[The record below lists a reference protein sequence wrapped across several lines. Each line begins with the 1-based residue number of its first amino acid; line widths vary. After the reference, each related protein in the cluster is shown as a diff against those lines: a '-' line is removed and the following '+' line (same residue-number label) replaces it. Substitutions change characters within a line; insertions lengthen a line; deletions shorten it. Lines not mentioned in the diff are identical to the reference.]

1 MPIISINEKR
11 TADLPHKTT
20 GKERAFHTADQF
32 APIDLV
38 DAKITG
44 KLYFWA
50 GEPGGFGA
58 FWENSDGTLV
68 NLEHEISGLS
78 NFTERTTQ
86 IHANA
91 TSAWKS
97 FEIDLSGNSIDNGRL
112 VLYAR
117 KTGNTNHYQTDVDY
131 DDIVLTTRQDTT
143 VTFDVNLDSVFDNN
157 LWQRSA
163 GTEAITSYSNAKSLY
178 SNETFEN
185 LGTSTNQLWNSTTG
199 EGGTSSGTGSNAAS
213 DSSSDTRYLYYEA
226 TGSAA
231 ASGAYLR
238 WTSYYNITTGSTI

>member
-11 TADLPHKTT
+11 TADLPHNTT
-20 GKERAFHTADQF
+20 GKEQAFHTADQF
-32 APIDLV
+32 GPDLV
-38 DAKITG
+38 DPKITG

-50 GEPGGFGA
+50 GVPGGFGA

-68 NLEHEISGLS
+68 DLEHEISGLS

-86 IHANA
+86 IHTNA

-97 FEIDLSGNSIDNGRL
+97 FEIDLSGNSINNGRL

-117 KTGNTNHYQTDVDY
+117 KTGNTDAFKTDVDY
-131 DDIVLTTRQDTT
+131 DDVLLTTRQNTT
-143 VTFDVNLDSVFDNN
+143 VTFDANLDSVFDNN

-163 GTEAITSYSNAKSLY
+163 GTEVITNYSTAKSLY

-185 LGTSTNQLWNSTTG
+185 IGDYTNQIWNSTTG
-199 EGGTSSGTGSNAAS
+199 AGGNSSGTGSSVAS
-213 DSSSDTRYLYYEA
+213 DDDPDTRYLYYEA
-226 TGSAA
+226 TGSNN

-238 WTSYYNITTGSTI
+238 WTSYYNLTTGSTV